1 MLWDATIITVHDK
14 QRPVQIYVKIS
25 IANNSTMSLLNQ
37 FLKKKIGFHLRFS
50 SFIHIFLI
58 IFCEI
63 QDRILDVKY
72 TDIDYVIFTDG
83 ARFTLDGGSPFDRET
98 YRYTPLLAWIMTPNI
113 IAFPQFGKILFSAL
127 DILTGWMLYRM
138 LPSSVDRKLFSLIWL
153 YNPLT
158 LIISTRG
165 SSESIICSL
174 VILAL
179 YLFSKKQYLIAGLVY
194 GFVIHFKIY
203 PVIYAPSLYLVISN
217 KKHWRNLLPTKSKL
231 VFFISTAVGFLI
243 PTLLS
248 FYLYGQIYIDE
259 AWLYHFYKLKSVLS
273 SNSFSVCFC
282 PTICVDTR
290 QRFLLLVR

>member
-1 MLWDATIITVHDK
+1 MVSCFFSCFICIQDATIITVHDK

-203 PVIYAPSLYLVISN
+203 PVIYAPSLYLGI
-217 KKHWRNLLPTKSKL
+217 K
-231 VFFISTAVGFLI
+231 
-243 PTLLS
+243 
-248 FYLYGQIYIDE
+248 
-259 AWLYHFYKLKSVLS
+259 
-273 SNSFSVCFC
+273 
-282 PTICVDTR
+282 
-290 QRFLLLVR
+290 